1 MHTETSTVP
10 VHFSGSQLFLCWP
23 YLSLSAGVI
32 EECLYLPLPLSV
44 TANTSGQVLALLCHS
59 NTHTDSAVGH
69 ATLNRCLGCLSIL
82 LPLPFSFYHFTLH
95 PYHVIICNLDFP
107 VQCTALSLSR
117 VKENNNVLRVI
128 DPSIF
133 LQWHAFFSVY
143 LSFLAPSSYSLFD
156 YIYSYIPMG
165 AFSQPSESSWQREK
179 GVRKKS
185 IKCWLFFLFSSSSF
199 PLSLNVGASLCR
211 TMCVQSFIHCSKCI
225 FFSVLTENMV

>member
-1 MHTETSTVP
+1 MP
-10 VHFSGSQLFLCWP
+10 VHFPGSQLFLCWP
-23 YLSLSAGVI
+23 YLSLSVGVI

-117 VKENNNVLRVI
+117 VKENNDVLAVF

-133 LQWHAFFSVY
+133 LQRHAFFLFTCLFSHP
-143 LSFLAPSSYSLFD
+143 LHTLFD
-156 YIYSYIPMG
+156 YIYSCIPTG

-179 GVRKKS
+179 GVRTKS
-185 IKCWLFFLFSSSSF
+185 TKC
-199 PLSLNVGASLCR
+199 
-211 TMCVQSFIHCSKCI
+211 
-225 FFSVLTENMV
+225 